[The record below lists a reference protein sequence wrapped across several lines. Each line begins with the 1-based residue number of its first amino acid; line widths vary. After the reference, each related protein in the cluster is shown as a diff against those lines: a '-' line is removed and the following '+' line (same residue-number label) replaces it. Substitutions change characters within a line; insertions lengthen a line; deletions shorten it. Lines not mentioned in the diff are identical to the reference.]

1 MKFVTFEEGGRLR
14 VGVVVEK
21 NVIDVNGVCVS
32 YLSKIKKVTNPEETA
47 CRTIPVSMV
56 EFIAAGEPALK
67 AAREMIDYV
76 EGQKFNVPGAVFPL
90 GKVKLKAPI
99 PRPPKII
106 CIGVNYE
113 DYRRQL
119 GYPKPEVPV
128 FFIRAQSTVTGPDEP
143 IVIPKGG
150 KWPGTSSKC
159 LFQEWEFTVV
169 IGKKG
174 KHIPKEKAYEHIF
187 GYTMIVDVTAHDIE
201 MIQPGHVMYQQRCKA
216 FDSFCP
222 MGPWIVTK
230 DEVPDPHNVKMIRR
244 RNGKVECESSTKNL
258 IFKIPEILE
267 FLSDI
272 MTLEPGDIFSTA
284 SPPAGPE
291 EGLQPGDVIESI
303 AEGIVNLRNP
313 VVLEK

>member
-1 MKFVTFEEGGRLR
+1 MKLVTFQEKGKLR
-14 VGVVVEK
+14 VGVVVENK
-21 NVIDVNGVCVS
+21 VIDLNGACVS
-32 YLSKIKKVTNPEETA
+32 YLSKVKKVRKAEEVA
-47 CRTIPVSMV
+47 SRAVPISMV
-56 EFIAAGEPALK
+56 EFIAAGAPALK
-67 AAREMIDYV
+67 SAKEMVAYV
-76 EGQKFNVPGAVFPL
+76 EKQKFAVPGVVFPL

-99 PRPPKII
+99 PKPPKIV
-106 CIGVNYE
+106 CIGINYE
-113 DYRRQL
+113 DYRQQL
-119 GYPKPEVPV
+119 GYPKPQVPV
-128 FFIRAQSTVTGPDEP
+128 FFIRAQSTVIGPDEP
-143 IVIPKGG
+143 IMIPKGG
-150 KWPGTSSKC
+150 KWPGTTSKC

-174 KHIPKEKAYEHIF
+174 KHIPKEKAYDYIF
-187 GYTMIVDVTAHDIE
+187 GYTMLVDVTAHDIE

-216 FDSFCP
+216 FDTFCP
-222 MGPWIVTK
+222 IGPWIVTK
-230 DEVPDPHNVKMIRR
+230 DEVPDPDNVKMIRK

-272 MTLEPGDIFSTA
+272 MTLEPGDVFTTA

-313 VVLEK
+313 VMLEK

>member
-1 MKFVTFEEGGRLR
+1 MKFVTFEVEGKTGI
-14 VGVVVEK
+14 GVVVG
-21 NVIDVNGVCVS
+21 NSVIDLAAAGIS
-32 YLSKIKKVTNPEETA
+32 YFSKVKKVPNAQQVACETV
-47 CRTIPVSMV
+47 PLSMV
-56 EFIAAGEPALK
+56 EFITAGEPALN
-67 AAREMIDYV
+67 AAREIVKYV
-76 EGQKFNVPGAVFPL
+76 EGRNFDVLGAVFPL
-90 GKVKLKAPI
+90 EKVKLKAPI
-99 PRPPKII
+99 PRPPKIV
-106 CIGVNYE
+106 CVGLNYE
-113 DYRRQL
+113 DYRKIL
-119 GYPKPEVPV
+119 GYPKTDFPV
-128 FFIRAQSTVTGPDEP
+128 FFIRAQSTVIGHDDP

-150 KWPGTSSKC
+150 KWPGTTSKC

-174 KHIPKEKAYEHIF
+174 KHIPKEKAYDYIF

-230 DEVPDPHNVKMIRR
+230 DEVPDPHNIKMVRK

-267 FLSDI
+267 FLSEI
-272 MTLEPGDIFSTA
+272 MTLEPGDVFTTA

-303 AEGIVNLRNP
+303 AEGVLNLRNP
-313 VVLEK
+313 VILEK